1 MWTVRICG
9 QESAR
14 ADRQVAK
21 VAIRADADK
30 QPHSPMRIGTSFEV
44 VRDQCRLLG
53 RTDVQSPVRPCDLD
67 SKMGPFADFEI
78 DVGFVL
84 ARRFTAQAVEIIA
97 GIGEILGRAVT
108 SQLVAGAAVAR
119 SDIKSL
125 ASERPTLLVDAES
138 DSDEAARVRGRVRKR

>member
-1 MWTVRICG
+1 
-9 QESAR
+9 
-14 ADRQVAK
+14 
-21 VAIRADADK
+21 
-30 QPHSPMRIGTSFEV
+30 MRIGTSFEV
-44 VRDQCRLLG
+44 VYDQCRLRG
-53 RTDVQSPVRPCDLD
+53 RTDVQSRVRPCHLD
-67 SKMGPFADFEI
+67 SKMSPFADFEI

-125 ASERPTLLVDAES
+125 GSERPPLLVGAES
-138 DSDEAARVRGRVRKR
+138 HPDETPPLRGAVPKRRS